1 LVENISL
8 PKLKEEKRLPTM
20 YKNNNDLIAK
30 TKVSN
35 YKNSTLKQYVFFL

>member
-8 PKLKEEKRLPTM
+8 PKVKEEIPLPTM
-20 YKNNNDLIAK
+20 YKNKTDLIAK

-35 YKNSTLKQYVFFL
+35 YK